1 MKGRAEPMSSRGR
14 SLLPALA
21 LLGFSGTGHALPPDQ
36 IFERVAPAVWSVR
49 AYAAD
54 ERPLASA
61 SGVVVAPGKLL
72 TSCHVLVRAH
82 QVQLRRG
89 NTIYDAKLEAPDV
102 ERDLCQLDVP
112 GLAAAA
118 PALGSARALRAGQRL
133 YVVGFIRSNQQSI
146 GEGLVSALPDSD
158 SDKARIHT
166 TVPASPGLLGAGVFD
181 EEARLV
187 GVATVSPADAA
198 ANLFAVPAEWVPE
211 AAARGKALLATLA
224 KPPAAPAA
232 APAAAPGMPVEG
244 TVWTYSFLERIW
256 SRRQI
261 EVTVRAVRVDGALVE
276 EAVTA
281 SGAKDLRRVVN
292 AREARFV
299 ETALSSSMSVVEPA
313 PYLVAAN
320 GGQPPGSVPQIDGY
334 PVGAAGLPGWTTSG
348 EIQGW
353 EQVTVPAGTFKALRV
368 RIAGKRSAPIG
379 GRNSFAGRFEMS
391 VWYAPEVKRI
401 VRQEQRIWTADGV
414 SPTLAADEVYE
425 LLSYRPPS

>member
-1 MKGRAEPMSSRGR
+1 MSSIART
-14 SLLPALA
+14 LLPTLA
-21 LLGFSGTGHALPPDQ
+21 LLGLSGTGHALPPDQ

-49 AYAAD
+49 AYDAE

-61 SGVVVAPGKLL
+61 SGVVIAPGKLL

-112 GLAAAA
+112 GLSAPA
-118 PALGSARALRAGQRL
+118 PALGGAGGLRSGQRL
-133 YVVGFIRSNQQSI
+133 YVVGLARGNQQTI
-146 GEGLVSALPDSD
+146 GEGLVSALPDAGSG
-158 SDKARIHT
+158 KARIHT
-166 TVPASPGLLGAGVFD
+166 TVAASPGLLGAGVFD

-187 GVATVSPADAA
+187 GVATVSPAEAA

-211 AAARGKALLATLA
+211 AAARGKALLAALA
-224 KPPAAPAA
+224 KPPAAPASA
-232 APAAAPGMPVEG
+232 SAPAGAPGMPAAG

-261 EVTVRAVRVDGALVE
+261 EVTVRAVRVDGGLVE
-276 EAVTA
+276 EVVTA

-292 AREARFV
+292 AREVRFV

-320 GGQPPGSVPQIDGY
+320 GGKPPGSVPQIEGY
-334 PVGAAGLPGWTTSG
+334 PVGAAGLPGWTTSA

-368 RIAGKRSAPIG
+368 RVAGRRSAPIG
-379 GRNSFAGRFEMS
+379 GRNAFAGRFEMTA
-391 VWYAPEVKRI
+391 WYAPDVKRI
-401 VRQEQRIWTADGV
+401 VRQEQRIWTADGI
-414 SPTLAADEVYE
+414 SPALSADEVFE
-425 LLSYRPPS
+425 LLAYRPPS

>member
-1 MKGRAEPMSSRGR
+1 MGSIGRI
-14 SLLPALA
+14 LLPCLA
-21 LLGFSGTGHALPPDQ
+21 LLGVSETGHALPPDQ

-61 SGVVVAPGKLL
+61 SGVVIAPGKLL

-112 GLAAAA
+112 GLSAPV
-118 PALGSARALRAGQRL
+118 PALGSARALRSGQRL
-133 YVVGFIRSNQQSI
+133 YVVGFARGNQQSI
-146 GEGLVSALPDSD
+146 GEGLVSALPDAGSG
-158 SDKARIHT
+158 KARIHT
-166 TVPASPGLLGAGVFD
+166 TVAASPGLLGAGVFD

-198 ANLFAVPAEWVPE
+198 ASLFAVPADWVPE
-211 AAARGKALLATLA
+211 AAARGKALLAAHA
-224 KPPAAPAA
+224 KPPAAPATASASA
-232 APAAAPGMPVEG
+232 AVPGMPAEG

-292 AREARFV
+292 AREVRFV
-299 ETALSSSMSVVEPA
+299 ETALSSSMSVVESA

-320 GGQPPGSVPQIDGY
+320 GGQPPGSVPQIHGY
-334 PVGAAGLPGWTTSG
+334 PVGAAALPGWTTTAQ
-348 EIQGW
+348 IQGW
-353 EQVTVPAGTFKALRV
+353 DRVTVPAGTFRALRV
-368 RIAGKRSAPIG
+368 QVSGKRSAPIG

-401 VRQEQRIWTADGV
+401 VRQEQRIWTADAV
-414 SPTLAADEVYE
+414 SPTLAADEILE
-425 LLSYRPPS
+425 LISYRPPS